1 MTKLSNRAQIKT
13 ASLLSICIILSW
25 SYIGSAKDSASQLA
39 DYFLNKTAAPD
50 LIRGINLNLAMK
62 IQAQYVQIISKEYGP
77 VIGYKAGLTNS
88 AVQKQ
93 FGVPHPLRGT
103 LLKKMLLKNGTAI
116 DAKFGVMPLLE
127 GDLIL
132 RVSNDLINQAKNKE
146 EVIQY
151 IDAAIPFIEL
161 PDIIYSKDVKI
172 NGPALAA
179 INVAARYGI
188 IGDPILVSSSPEWM
202 ERLRNFKLRI
212 IDENERVLSEGTG
225 SDLSDHPL
233 NVVLWIK
240 DSLTAEGK
248 RLKKGDL
255 LSLGTITK
263 LMPAQP
269 GTKIRAIYTGLDLG
283 GPVEVSVNFK

>member
-1 MTKLSNRAQIKT
+1 MTKRSNRAQIKT

-50 LIRGINLNLAMK
+50 LVRGINLNLAMK

-93 FGVPHPLRGT
+93 FGVSHPLRGT
-103 LLKKMLLKNGTAI
+103 LLEKMVLKNGTPI
-116 DAKFGVMPLLE
+116 DAKFGVTPLLE
-127 GDLIL
+127 GDLVL
-132 RVSNDLINQAKNKE
+132 RVSDDLINQAKNKE
-146 EVIQY
+146 DVIKY

-188 IGDPILVSSSPEWM
+188 IGDPILIGPSPEWM
-202 ERLRNFKLRI
+202 ERLRDFKLQI

-225 SDLSDHPL
+225 SNLLGHPL

-240 DSLTAEGK
+240 NSLNAEGK
-248 RLKKGDL
+248 R
-255 LSLGTITK
+255 
-263 LMPAQP
+263 
-269 GTKIRAIYTGLDLG
+269 
-283 GPVEVSVNFK
+283 